1 MDYALCVSCGSIMFW
16 NRITH
21 SDFACGRD
29 WKNRQPDGWEIGV
42 ADHQEITSGDVE
54 SIRRRVVDNSVM
66 S

>member
-1 MDYALCVSCGSIMFW
+1 MFW